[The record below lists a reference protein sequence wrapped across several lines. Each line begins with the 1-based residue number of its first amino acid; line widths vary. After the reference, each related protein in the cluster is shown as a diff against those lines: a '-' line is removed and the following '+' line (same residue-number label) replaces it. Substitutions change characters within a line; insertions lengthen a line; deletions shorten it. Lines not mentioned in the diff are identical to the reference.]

1 MFHFGPKK
9 KKKIPVAQKN
19 NTKYQKN
26 QPVTKK
32 RNWLAWSRLRQKS
45 GHFLPDEADFC
56 RP

>member
-32 RNWLAWSRLRQKS
+32 RNWLAWSRLRQKID
-45 GHFLPDEADFC
+45 HFLPDEADFC